1 MFYIYFINLLFYQ
14 FLKSSK
20 VQKFKS
26 SKFLKIQKK
35 IDNKIFNIII
45 VNLITNN
52 SNDDDDNYV

>member
-1 MFYIYFINLLFYQ
+1 MFYIYFINL
-14 FLKSSK
+14 SI
-20 VQKFKS
+20 FKIVKNS
-26 SKFLKIQKK
+26 KK

>member
-52 SNDDDDNYV
+52 SNDDDADYV